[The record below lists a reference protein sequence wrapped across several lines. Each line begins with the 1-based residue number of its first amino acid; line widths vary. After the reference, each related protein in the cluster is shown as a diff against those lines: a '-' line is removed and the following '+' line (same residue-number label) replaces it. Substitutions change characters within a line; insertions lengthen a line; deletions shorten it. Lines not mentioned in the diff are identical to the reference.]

1 VFLAN
6 IPIVADDDKT
16 GLAPAAEM
24 FGYKFLL
31 ASSLGIAVLRPEFVR
46 SGAQFLSTGAA
57 CHVLVVDDDRELR
70 TLVGKY
76 LGEHGFRV
84 TQAANGREM
93 MNAIEVGRFD
103 LVVLDLMMPG
113 ESGLVLC
120 QKLRELNGPPVIM
133 LTAIGSEV
141 DRVIGLEIGADD
153 YVVKPFSPRELVARI
168 KAVVRRAAKTAPD
181 ADDLP
186 FAYEFNGWRLE
197 PAGRVLRAPTGAIV
211 DITSGEF
218 DLLMAFVARPQRVL
232 TRDQLLDLAKGRS
245 SAAIDRSIDV
255 QISRLRRKIEAD
267 PREPAII
274 KTIRSGGYVFTS
286 PVQAIRQPA

>member
-1 VFLAN
+1 LNA
-6 IPIVADDDKT
+6 
-16 GLAPAAEM
+16 
-24 FGYKFLL
+24 
-31 ASSLGIAVLRPEFVR
+31 
-46 SGAQFLSTGAA
+46 GAA

-70 TLVGKY
+70 SLVGKY

-120 QKLRELNGPPVIM
+120 QKLREQNGPPVIM
-133 LTAIGSEV
+133 LTAMGSEV

-168 KAVVRRAAKTAPD
+168 KAVLRRALFQRRVWPRAAPPPPD
-181 ADDLP
+181 PDDLP

-197 PAGRVLRAPTGAIV
+197 PAGRVLRAPSGAVV
-211 DITSGEF
+211 DVTSGEL
-218 DLLMAFVARPQRVL
+218 DLLLAFVARPQRVL

-245 SAAIDRSIDV
+245 SAAFDRSIDV

-286 PVQAIRQPA
+286 QVQAIRQSA

>member
-1 VFLAN
+1 MSA
-6 IPIVADDDKT
+6 
-16 GLAPAAEM
+16 
-24 FGYKFLL
+24 
-31 ASSLGIAVLRPEFVR
+31 
-46 SGAQFLSTGAA
+46 GAA

-93 MNAIEVGRFD
+93 MSALEAGRFD

-133 LTAIGSEV
+133 LTAMGSEV

-168 KAVVRRAAKTAPD
+168 KAVLRRAARTAPD
-181 ADDLP
+181 PDDLP
-186 FAYEFNGWRLE
+186 FAYEFKGWRLE
-197 PAGRVLRAPTGAIV
+197 PAGRVLRAPTGAVV
-211 DITSGEF
+211 DVTSGEF
-218 DLLMAFVARPQRVL
+218 DLLLAFVARPQRVL
-232 TRDQLLDLAKGRS
+232 TRDQLLDLAQG
-245 SAAIDRSIDV
+245 A
-255 QISRLRRKIEAD
+255 LERRA
-267 PREPAII
+267 
-274 KTIRSGGYVFTS
+274 
-286 PVQAIRQPA
+286 

>member
-1 VFLAN
+1 
-6 IPIVADDDKT
+6 
-16 GLAPAAEM
+16 
-24 FGYKFLL
+24 
-31 ASSLGIAVLRPEFVR
+31 
-46 SGAQFLSTGAA
+46 LSTGGA
-57 CHVLVVDDDRELR
+57 CHILVVDDDRELR
-70 TLVGKY
+70 ALVGKY
-76 LGEHGFRV
+76 LAEHGFRV

-113 ESGLVLC
+113 DSGLVLC
-120 QKLRELNGPPVIM
+120 QKLREQKGPPVIM
-133 LTAIGSEV
+133 LTAMGSEV

-168 KAVVRRAAKTAPD
+168 KAVLRRAKATPD
-181 ADDLP
+181 ADDVP

-197 PAGRVLRAPTGAIV
+197 PGGRVLHSPSGAVV

-245 SAAIDRSIDV
+245 SASFDRSIDV

-286 PVQAIRQPA
+286 QVQSIRQPA

>member
-1 VFLAN
+1 MTMT
-6 IPIVADDDKT
+6 KH
-16 GLAPAAEM
+16 GLARAAEM

-31 ASSLGIAVLRPEFVR
+31 ACSSGTLIAAGICLVR
-46 SGAQFLSTGAA
+46 SVFLSAGAA

-76 LGEHGFRV
+76 LAEHGFRV

-93 MNAIEVGRFD
+93 VKAIEVGRFD

-120 QKLRELNGPPVIM
+120 QKLPEQNGPPVIM
-133 LTAIGSEV
+133 LTAMGSEV

-168 KAVVRRAAKTAPD
+168 KAVLRRAAKVAPD
-181 ADDLP
+181 GDDLP
-186 FAYEFNGWRLE
+186 LAYEFNGWRLE
-197 PAGRVLRAPTGAIV
+197 PAGRVLRSPSGAVV

-245 SAAIDRSIDV
+245 SAAFDRSIDV

-274 KTIRSGGYVFTS
+274 KTIRSGGYLFTS
-286 PVQAIRQPA
+286 LVQAIRPTA

>member
-1 VFLAN
+1 
-6 IPIVADDDKT
+6 
-16 GLAPAAEM
+16 M
-24 FGYKFLL
+24 
-31 ASSLGIAVLRPEFVR
+31 
-46 SGAQFLSTGAA
+46 STGAA
-57 CHVLVVDDDRELR
+57 CHILVVDDDRELR
-70 TLVGKY
+70 ALVGKY

-93 MNAIEVGRFD
+93 MHAMEVGRFD

-120 QKLRELNGPPVIM
+120 QKLREQNGPPVIM
-133 LTAIGSEV
+133 LTAMGSEV

-168 KAVVRRAAKTAPD
+168 KAVLRRAAKTAPD
-181 ADDLP
+181 PDDLP
-186 FAYEFNGWRLE
+186 LAYEFNGWRLE
-197 PAGRVLRAPTGAIV
+197 PAQRVLRSPGGAVVDVTG
-211 DITSGEF
+211 GEF
-218 DLLMAFVARPQRVL
+218 DLLLAFVARPQRVL

-245 SAAIDRSIDV
+245 SAAFDRSIDV

-274 KTIRSGGYVFTS
+274 KTIRSGGYVFTAQ
-286 PVQAIRQPA
+286 VHAIRAPA

>member
-1 VFLAN
+1 
-6 IPIVADDDKT
+6 
-16 GLAPAAEM
+16 
-24 FGYKFLL
+24 
-31 ASSLGIAVLRPEFVR
+31 
-46 SGAQFLSTGAA
+46 LSTGAA
-57 CHVLVVDDDRELR
+57 CHILVVDDDRELR
-70 TLVGKY
+70 ALVGKY

-113 ESGLVLC
+113 DSGLVLC
-120 QKLRELNGPPVIM
+120 QKLREQKGPPVIM
-133 LTAIGSEV
+133 LTAMGSEI

-168 KAVVRRAAKTAPD
+168 KAVLRRAAKTPPD
-181 ADDLP
+181 ADDTP
-186 FAYEFNGWRLE
+186 FAYEFSGWRLE
-197 PAGRVLRAPTGAIV
+197 PAVRVLRSPAGAVV
-211 DITSGEF
+211 DVTSGEF
-218 DLLMAFVARPQRVL
+218 DLLMAFVERPQRVL

-245 SAAIDRSIDV
+245 SAVFDV

-286 PVQAIRQPA
+286 QVQAIRQPA

>member
-1 VFLAN
+1 LN
-6 IPIVADDDKT
+6 
-16 GLAPAAEM
+16 
-24 FGYKFLL
+24 
-31 ASSLGIAVLRPEFVR
+31 
-46 SGAQFLSTGAA
+46 TGAA

-70 TLVGKY
+70 ALVGKY

-84 TQAANGREM
+84 SQAANGREM
-93 MNAIEVGRFD
+93 MKAIEVGRFD

-120 QKLRELNGPPVIM
+120 QKLREQNGPPVIM
-133 LTAIGSEV
+133 LTAMGSEV

-168 KAVVRRAAKTAPD
+168 KAVLRRAAKVAPD
-181 ADDLP
+181 GDDLP
-186 FAYEFNGWRLE
+186 LAYEFNGWRLE
-197 PAGRVLRAPTGAIV
+197 PAGRVLRSPTGAVV

-245 SAAIDRSIDV
+245 SAAFDRSIDV

-274 KTIRSGGYVFTS
+274 KTIRSGGYLFTS
-286 PVQAIRQPA
+286 LVQAIRPTA

>member
-1 VFLAN
+1 MN
-6 IPIVADDDKT
+6 
-16 GLAPAAEM
+16 
-24 FGYKFLL
+24 
-31 ASSLGIAVLRPEFVR
+31 
-46 SGAQFLSTGAA
+46 TGAA

-76 LGEHGFRV
+76 LAEHGFRV

-93 MNAIEVGRFD
+93 MKAIEVGRFD

-133 LTAIGSEV
+133 LTAMGSEV

-168 KAVVRRAAKTAPD
+168 KAVLRRVAKVAPD
-181 ADDLP
+181 GDDMPL
-186 FAYEFNGWRLE
+186 AYEFNGWRLE
-197 PAGRVLRAPTGAIV
+197 PAGRVLRSPGGAVV

-245 SAAIDRSIDV
+245 SAAFDRSIDV

-267 PREPAII
+267 PREPMII
-274 KTIRSGGYVFTS
+274 KTIRSGGYLFTS
-286 PVQAIRQPA
+286 LVQAIRQPA